1 MTAQIDVPISTERSV
16 SGTRVAA
23 DFPETN
29 ASLNTVA
36 NMHFPAVPTT
46 DFVRAHRVV
55 P

>member
-1 MTAQIDVPISTERSV
+1 MTAQTDVPISTERSV
-16 SGTRVAA
+16 SGTRAAA

-36 NMHFPAVPTT
+36 NMHFVPTT
-46 DFVRAHRVV
+46 DFVRAHRVI